1 MTTRSCL
8 CNKREVGRIDVA
20 TRLIVAPSKAEEAGA
35 EKLVAGTC
43 QTLFVERTTPR
54 CPDLARLR
62 SAPYYALPV
71 LSEPCARVR
80 LTSQPLNSER
90 GDDPW
95 KEDDLPCQDSQN
107 KRHRQSSENSASL
120 DSAWPP
126 LDHDCFSCSLATP
139 YLTRSCLYVFQPTDT
154 SKSAAFAEWPTL
166 SECCSLRDH
175 ACEEW

>member
-1 MTTRSCL
+1 M
-8 CNKREVGRIDVA
+8 GRIDVA

-43 QTLFVERTTPR
+43 QPLFVERTTPR

-107 KRHRQSSENSASL
+107 NGIARAARTALVSIRLGLPSTMTASVAHL
-120 DSAWPP
+120 
-126 LDHDCFSCSLATP
+126 L
-139 YLTRSCLYVFQPTDT
+139 
-154 SKSAAFAEWPTL
+154 
-166 SECCSLRDH
+166 LRT
-175 ACEEW
+175 